1 MYDIDFLV
9 QVSLHKKTSSSLP
22 QLSAKADH
30 SSQTEEV
37 CGTCQQPVQED
48 VENKSEEERNNFS
61 DRTWYNSD
69 ENPEAMDEV
78 DQNYS
83 VIEDVVIKP
92 DIDAVTNVTNLKAE
106 SAEKPYLASDLQC
119 YFDCGVVFKKGHD
132 LKLHLK
138 FRHKDED
145 ASELAKAFDAMEFEI
160 ALTQRSG
167 TVFQCGLCSKTVVGW
182 SPFWEH
188 VRKHG
193 LAWQDYRDRFGKSE
207 IQSASFQCRICHKV
221 IKHEASCIHKHLQ
234 NLHGINWTQYLARV
248 RGELR
253 GIQQDPLPIVK
264 LINCTICDL
273 NFKDIG
279 RHVQRKH
286 KLTMEEYQDFQ
297 TEENANSSCPPDLN
311 QNNTDPAQVSTSS
324 FQPLEVPQFSAQD
337 ADELKRGLAKPPKDD
352 MSNKTMKFCRVCEIE
367 FESRK
372 EFIQHCQFIHKVTF
386 RNKSSWAVGMTVL
399 PSQEGRDSQKQPL
412 KMFLTRCSTKKP
424 VEDVVTSNEPDSPN
438 VMKVKSEGLVS
449 SEYYPG
455 KINGP
460 ISPIVWPKQYPS
472 QCENCGD
479 VFPSWKDRDEHLK
492 MSCHRVECEV
502 CGKTFSTVTN
512 LKKHR
517 RSSCRVG
524 QMAKLSS
531 HCVAEGVVEQILT
544 RVFSS
549 STGVYDGFTCHVK
562 ECGQQFGRKVH
573 LKRHL
578 SNFH

>member
-1 MYDIDFLV
+1 MHDIDFLV
-9 QVSLHKKTSSSLP
+9 QVSLHKQTFSSLP
-22 QLSAKADH
+22 QVSEQVDN

-37 CGTCQQPVQED
+37 CQTCHQPVQEV
-48 VENKSEEERNNFS
+48 VENKYLRDES
-61 DRTWYNSD
+61 NSGTFFGD
-69 ENPEAMDEV
+69 LNPETRDQD

-83 VIEDVVIKP
+83 EIEDVVIKP
-92 DIDAVTNVTNLKAE
+92 DIDAVTITNMKAE

-145 ASELAKAFDAMEFEI
+145 AAELAKAFDAMEFEI

-167 TVFQCGLCSKTVVGW
+167 SVFQCGLCSKTVVGW

-207 IQSASFQCRICHKV
+207 IQSASFQCRICNKV
-221 IKHEASCIHKHLQ
+221 IKHEANCIHKHLQ

-253 GIQQDPLPIVK
+253 GIPQDPLPVVK
-264 LINCTICDL
+264 LTNCTICDL

-286 KLTMEEYQDFQ
+286 KLSMEEYQQLQ
-297 TEENANSSCPPDLN
+297 TEENISFSCPADLN
-311 QNNTDPAQVSTSS
+311 QNITDSVQESTSS
-324 FQPLEVPQFSAQD
+324 LQPLSVPQFCAQD
-337 ADELKRGLAKPPKDD
+337 GDEGTRSLAKPPKDD
-352 MSNKTMKFCRVCEIE
+352 MSNKMMKFCRVCEIE
-367 FESRK
+367 FETRK
-372 EFIQHCQFIHKVTF
+372 EFIQHCQFVHKVTF
-386 RNKSSWAVGMTVL
+386 RNKSSWAVGKTVL
-399 PSQEGRDSQKQPL
+399 QSQVGGDSPNQPL
-412 KMFLTRCSTKKP
+412 KMFLTRCSTQKP
-424 VEDVVTSNEPDSPN
+424 VENVDTSNETDCPK
-438 VMKVKSEGLVS
+438 VMVKSDGFVTSRSFHE
-449 SEYYPG
+449 
-455 KINGP
+455 KMNGP

-472 QCENCGD
+472 VCENCGE
-479 VFPSWKDRDEHLK
+479 VFPTWKERDEHVK
-492 MSCHRVECEV
+492 MSCHRVECEA
-502 CGKTFSTVTN
+502 CGKTFSTVNN

-517 RSSCRVG
+517 RSSCKG
-524 QMAKLSS
+524 SQMTEASS
-531 HCVAEGVVEQILT
+531 HCVAQGVVEQILS
-544 RVFSS
+544 RVFSL
-549 STGVYDGFTCHVK
+549 STGVFDGFTCPFK